1 MEGGKMI
8 EPKCDYCKRFIKD
21 PIYRCEIYPDGIPVE
36 VNIFDKE
43 AECAPGIKYE
53 SKNPELEHK
62 QPDENSVLSKMLH
75 QFR

>member
-1 MEGGKMI
+1 MQMPI
-8 EPKCDYCKRFIKD
+8 CDSCKHLLGDSMKE
-21 PIYRCEIYPDGIPVE
+21 RCKAFPNGIPA
-36 VNIFDKE
+36 E
-43 AECAPGIKYE
+43 AYKLSGDENVECAPGIKYE